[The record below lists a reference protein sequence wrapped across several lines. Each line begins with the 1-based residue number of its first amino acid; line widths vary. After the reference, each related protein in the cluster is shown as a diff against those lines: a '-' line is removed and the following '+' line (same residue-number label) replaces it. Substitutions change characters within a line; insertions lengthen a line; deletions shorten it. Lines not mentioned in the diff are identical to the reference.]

1 MNLVT
6 SWVFKRVD
14 AVLVPIARALV
25 GWRVSPNTLTTVAFL
40 TLAGAA
46 TAFAMGQVRLGG
58 FLLLLSGFLVLLLS
72 GFLDMLD
79 GKVARQGGQLSR
91 FGAFYDSTL
100 DRLGEAALFGGIAIF
115 FQRGGVSEVWVFAA
129 VTMSMA
135 ALTAGLIVSYT
146 RARAEG
152 LQLDCK
158 VGVGTRA
165 ERIVGL
171 GAPSLFFGAGPEG
184 LLLFGIISVIA
195 LLAVITVV
203 QRIIHVYKLTRIAPA
218 ETSAAEPFS
227 TFVDS
232 LEKGSSSDR
241 S

>member
-25 GWRVSPNTLTTVAFL
+25 GWRVRPNTLTTVAFL

-58 FLLLLSGFLVLLLS
+58 FLLLLS

-203 QRIIHVYKLTRIAPA
+203 QRIIHVYKLTRNAPA